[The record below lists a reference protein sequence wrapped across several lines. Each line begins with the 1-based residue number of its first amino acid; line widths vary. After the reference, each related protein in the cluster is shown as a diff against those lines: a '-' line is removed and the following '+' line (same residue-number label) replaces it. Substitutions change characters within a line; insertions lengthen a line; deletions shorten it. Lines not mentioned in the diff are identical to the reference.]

1 MAKQTIQMTKQIIK
15 EFQTCD
21 FCHRWFEAFSDDLD
35 SITLPGRYVDTDG
48 YQRKQWIKAD
58 ICPECKERL
67 REYLAKAV
75 DIREDAYYGTNI
87 YWFNEKGENNGD

>member
-1 MAKQTIQMTKQIIK
+1 MAERTTKYYQK
-15 EFQTCD
+15 CD
-21 FCHRWFEAFSDDLD
+21 FCHKEFEVSSGGLD
-35 SITLPGRYVDTDG
+35 SITLPGRYVYTDRC
-48 YQRKQWIKAD
+48 QRKQWIKAD

-87 YWFNEKGENNGD
+87 RWLDERGENNGD

>member
-1 MAKQTIQMTKQIIK
+1 M
-15 EFQTCD
+15 
-21 FCHRWFEAFSDDLD
+21 SSGGLD

-48 YQRKQWIKAD
+48 HQTKQWIKAD

-75 DIREDAYYGTNI
+75 DIREEAYCGLKI
-87 YWFNEKGENNGD
+87 RWLDDEGENNG

>member
-1 MAKQTIQMTKQIIK
+1 MAERTTKYYQK
-15 EFQTCD
+15 CD
-21 FCHRWFEAFSDDLD
+21 FCHKEFEVSSGGLD
-35 SITLPGRYVDTDG
+35 SIILPGRYVDTDG
-48 YQRKQWIKAD
+48 YQTKQWIKAD

-87 YWFNEKGENNGD
+87 HWFDEKGDPNA

>member
-1 MAKQTIQMTKQIIK
+1 MAERITKYYQ
-15 EFQTCD
+15 ECD
-21 FCHRWFEAFSDDLD
+21 FCHKEFEIISGGLD

-48 YQRKQWIKAD
+48 CQRKQWITAD

-75 DIREDAYYGTNI
+75 DIKEVAYGGTSI
-87 YWFNEKGENNGD
+87 HWLDDEGKRNGD

>member
-1 MAKQTIQMTKQIIK
+1 MAKRITKYYQ
-15 EFQTCD
+15 ECD
-21 FCHRWFEAFSDDLD
+21 FCHKEFEVSSGSLD

-48 YQRKQWIKAD
+48 YQLKQWIKAD

-67 REYLAKAV
+67 REHLVKAV

-87 YWFNEKGENNGD
+87 HWLDDKGENNGEKNDG

>member
-1 MAKQTIQMTKQIIK
+1 MMAERTTKYYQK
-15 EFQTCD
+15 CD
-21 FCHRWFEAFSDDLD
+21 FCHKEFEVSSGGLD

-48 YQRKQWIKAD
+48 CQCKQWIKAD

-87 YWFNEKGENNGD
+87 HWLDDKGEKDGD

>member
-1 MAKQTIQMTKQIIK
+1 MMAERTTKY
-15 EFQTCD
+15 FQKCD
-21 FCHRWFEAFSDDLD
+21 FCHKEFEVSSGGLD

-67 REYLAKAV
+67 REHLATAV
-75 DIREDAYYGTNI
+75 DIKEVAYGGTI
-87 YWFNEKGENNGD
+87 IRWLGDKGKNND